1 VEHFFA
7 GYLFGLAF
15 QLGIG
20 PVSLAVI
27 HNALN
32 AGWLSS
38 WVMVCGVA
46 LTDGF
51 YIALSIMGIAA
62 IMQIPGLQLWFGF
75 GGALVLIYFGIR
87 AWRRPVG
94 SSDPLTLRRGM
105 VQNFLYGI
113 GITLTNPLTILFWS
127 GTFGQ
132 WVLDGK
138 FAARIDL
145 LVFGSGCVA
154 ATLTAL
160 TFLALFA
167 GQAKRYL
174 SPTVLRWV
182 NRASGL
188 FLIGFAVRM
197 MIIALRN

>member
-1 VEHFFA
+1 
-7 GYLFGLAF
+7 LAF

-32 AGWLSS
+32 SGWFSS
-38 WVMVCGVA
+38 WVMVWGVA

-51 YIALSIMGIAA
+51 YIVLSILGVAA
-62 IMQIPGLQLWFGF
+62 LMQIPGLQLWFGL
-75 GGALVLIYFGIR
+75 GGALVLVYFGVR

-94 SSDPLTLRRGM
+94 SSDPLTLRKGISH
-105 VQNFLYGI
+105 NFFYGI

-132 WVLDGK
+132 LVLDGK
-138 FAARIDL
+138 FATRTELFI
-145 LVFGSGCVA
+145 FGSGCVA

-167 GQAKRYL
+167 GKVKPYL
-174 SPTVLRWV
+174 SPNVLRWV

-188 FLIGFAVRM
+188 FLTGFAVRM
-197 MIIALRN
+197 IIIALQNWKG